1 MRMKEKK
8 NLILLFGGQS
18 SEHDVSCVSAVT
30 VAGGVDRQKYDLLL
44 IGITKDGRWLKTDS
58 IDDVASGKWREST
71 VRAALLPDAG
81 LKSVLIDDNGVL
93 SLVRADVVFPV
104 LHGLYGEDG
113 CVQGLLELAQIP
125 YVGCGV
131 LSSAVT
137 MDKAT
142 TKAIVDRLGV
152 AQAKYLAFRR
162 EEMADL
168 EGLCDRIETA
178 LGWPVFVK
186 SSGGHPATFSG
197 FASLSNWKS
206 SGCAQASLESGDT

>member
-104 LHGLYGEDG
+104 LHGLYGED
-113 CVQGLLELAQIP
+113 VAQRI
-125 YVGCGV
+125 
-131 LSSAVT
+131 
-137 MDKAT
+137 
-142 TKAIVDRLGV
+142 DRLR
-152 AQAKYLAFRR
+152 L
-162 EEMADL
+162 
-168 EGLCDRIETA
+168 
-178 LGWPVFVK
+178 K
-186 SSGGHPATFSG
+186 SG
-197 FASLSNWKS
+197 
-206 SGCAQASLESGDT
+206 